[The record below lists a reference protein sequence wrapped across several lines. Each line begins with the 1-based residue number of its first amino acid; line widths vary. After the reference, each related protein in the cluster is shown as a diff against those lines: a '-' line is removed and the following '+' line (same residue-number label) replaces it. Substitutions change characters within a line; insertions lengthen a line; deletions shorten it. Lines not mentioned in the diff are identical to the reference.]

1 VTQLRAI
8 FDHNLGYQTDAFEI
22 PPQRPAS
29 ALNQKVADFVH
40 KYDDKNTL
48 LVLYYAGHGFEE
60 DGNAGL
66 SIAALDEGDGEHG
79 DPRAFFPD
87 VMRLLHVA
95 HSDVFLI
102 IDCCYASKAFLSQRH
117 GRRKFEL
124 LASSMS
130 MSPSPGKPGSFT
142 AALIKV
148 LKHLLKEPK
157 HRNGFSTSV
166 LYSHL
171 FHHPDLTVYKPLLFD
186 QSQFDYG
193 KIWLR
198 PQKSP
203 ADTQRL
209 VPPSDVTLDLKI
221 YLNLAKK
228 DPIGLAMNE
237 LAKAL
242 QYLPHVHY
250 IEYGELHAGDEEVA
264 MFQQALSRASNV
276 KKAIRLLRNKVKER
290 KKKEPETIDPK
301 GPIKRPPSF
310 HQVLLKIDSS
320 STQDWSSGVA
330 EFSNGTVVPL
340 KSTSSVRN
348 EPTNAIQPSLHT
360 HQRQRAW
367 GIPGIIYLRYIIDFT
382 GVWVAVAR
390 LVDKLVGR
398 MPEQRPDPPH
408 KHGDVHPPVP
418 NNPEAISSTD
428 FQATD
433 GGRGWRRHGRRLS
446 GERIVERILWFAC
459 LCTVYMWSREKI

>member
-8 FDHNLGYQTDAFEI
+8 FDQTLGYQTDAFEI
-22 PPQRPAS
+22 PPQSPAS
-29 ALNQKVADFVH
+29 ALNHKVADFVH
-40 KYDDKNTL
+40 RYDDKNTL

-60 DGNAGL
+60 DDNTGL

-95 HSDVFLI
+95 HSDILLI
-102 IDCCYASKAFLSQRH
+102 IDCCYASKAFLSERH

-148 LKHLLKEPK
+148 LAHLLDEPK
-157 HRNGFSTSV
+157 HRNGFSTSL
-166 LYSHL
+166 LYSRL
-171 FHHPDLTVYKPLLFD
+171 FHHPDLARYKPLLFD

-203 ADTQRL
+203 ADTQGL
-209 VPPSDVTLDLKI
+209 VQSSDVTLDLKI
-221 YLNLAKK
+221 HLNLTKR

-242 QYLPHVHY
+242 KYLPHVHY
-250 IEYGELHAGDEEVA
+250 IDYEELHAGDEEVA

-276 KKAIRLLRNKVKER
+276 KKAIRLLRNRVKER

-301 GPIKRPPSF
+301 RPIKRPSSF

-340 KSTSSVRN
+340 KGTFDVQN
-348 EPTNAIQPSLHT
+348 EPTNTIQPSLQT
-360 HQRQRAW
+360 HQRRRAW
-367 GIPGIIYLRYIIDFT
+367 GIPGIFYLRYIIDFT

-390 LVDKLVGR
+390 LTERLVGR
-398 MPEQRPDPPH
+398 MPEQRSGSLH
-408 KHGDVHPPVP
+408 NHADVHPTVSK
-418 NNPEAISSTD
+418 NPEATSSID
-428 FQATD
+428 FYAAD
-433 GGRGWRRHGRRLS
+433 GGREWKRCGRRLS
-446 GERIVERILWFAC
+446 RERIMERIFWLAC
-459 LCTVYMWSREKI
+459 LCTVYMWSAGKI

>member
-1 VTQLRAI
+1 MTQLRAI
-8 FDHNLGYQTDAFEI
+8 FDQNLGYETDAFQI
-22 PPQRPAS
+22 PSQSPAS

-40 KYDDKNTL
+40 RYDDKNTL

-60 DGNAGL
+60 DENVGL

-79 DPRAFFPD
+79 DPQAFFPD

-102 IDCCYASKAFLSQRH
+102 IDCCYASKAFLSERH

-124 LASSMS
+124 LASSMA

-148 LKHLLKEPK
+148 LAHLLNEPK
-157 HRNGFSTSV
+157 HRNGFSTSL

-171 FHHPDLTVYKPLLFD
+171 FHHPDLVEYKPLLFD

-203 ADTQRL
+203 AETQRL
-209 VPPSDVTLDLKI
+209 AQPSDVTLDLKI
-221 YLNLAKK
+221 HLSLTKK

-242 QYLPHVHY
+242 KYLPHVRY
-250 IEYGELHAGDEEVA
+250 IDYGELHAGDEEVA

-301 GPIKRPPSF
+301 RPIKRPPSF

-330 EFSNGTVVPL
+330 EFSDGTVVPL
-340 KSTSSVRN
+340 KSTPGVQN
-348 EPTNAIQPSLHT
+348 EPNAIQPSLQT
-360 HQRQRAW
+360 HQRRRAW
-367 GIPGIIYLRYIIDFT
+367 GIPGIFYLRYIIDFT
-382 GVWVAVAR
+382 GVWIAVAR
-390 LVDKLVGR
+390 LAERL
-398 MPEQRPDPPH
+398 MPEQRSDPPH
-408 KHGDVHPPVP
+408 KHADVHPTVS
-418 NNPEAISSTD
+418 NNPEATSSTD
-428 FQATD
+428 FYATN
-433 GGRGWRRHGRRLS
+433 GGREWKHHGQRLS
-446 GERIVERILWFAC
+446 RERIMERIFWFAC
-459 LCTVYMWSREKI
+459 LCTVYMWSTGKG

>member
-1 VTQLRAI
+1 VNQLRTI
-8 FDHNLGYQTDAFEI
+8 FDQNLGYQTDAFEI
-22 PPQRPAS
+22 PPQSPAS

-60 DGNAGL
+60 DENAGL

-102 IDCCYASKAFLSQRH
+102 IDCCFASKAFLSERH

-130 MSPSPGKPGSFT
+130 WSPSPGRPGSFT

-148 LKHLLKEPK
+148 LTHLLNEPK
-157 HRNGFSTSV
+157 HKSGFSTSV

-171 FHHPDLTVYKPLLFD
+171 FHCPDLAEYKPLLFD

-198 PQKSP
+198 PQKWP
-203 ADTQRL
+203 ADTPRL
-209 VPPSDVTLDLKI
+209 AQPSDVTLDLKI
-221 YLNLAKK
+221 HLSLTKQ

-242 QYLPHVHY
+242 KYLPHVHY
-250 IEYGELHAGDEEVA
+250 IDYGELHAGDEEVA

-290 KKKEPETIDPK
+290 KKKEPENVDPRR
-301 GPIKRPPSF
+301 PIKRPPSF
-310 HQVLLKIDSS
+310 NQVLLKIDSS
-320 STQDWSSGVA
+320 STQDWSSAVA

-340 KSTSSVRN
+340 KSTSGVQN
-348 EPTNAIQPSLHT
+348 EPTNAIQPSLQT
-360 HQRQRAW
+360 HQRRRAW
-367 GIPGIIYLRYIIDFT
+367 SIPGIFYLRYIIDFT
-382 GVWVAVAR
+382 GVWVAMAR
-390 LVDKLVGR
+390 LVERLMGR
-398 MPEQRPDPPH
+398 MPEQRSDLPH
-408 KHGDVHPPVP
+408 KHADVHPTVS
-418 NNPEAISSTD
+418 NNPEATSSTD
-428 FQATD
+428 FNATSC
-433 GGRGWRRHGRRLS
+433 GRESKRHGRRLL
-446 GERIVERILWFAC
+446 GERITERIFWFLC
-459 LCTVYMWSREKI
+459 LCTLYMWSTGKM